1 MFLVVP
7 ITNGG
12 SPATNSTALCNP
24 KAGVG
29 EGGRERG
36 KEREREREDISLR
49 ILKPVQKQKTVSDLK
64 QPDTGKAPESMSRGD
79 ACTASCP

>member
-29 EGGRERG
+29 EGGWEGRKEGERE
-36 KEREREREDISLR
+36 KERTSL
-49 ILKPVQKQKTVSDLK
+49 L
-64 QPDTGKAPESMSRGD
+64 
-79 ACTASCP
+79 